1 MKTNNMRNVQSI
13 LILLFMTAFI
23 LSCHAPMET
32 TTQYYTPCF
41 KEDNRILFI
50 KHQYLYKGHFL
61 PFGSIGEYKTYL
73 CEMDI
78 NGEDEKFIYQLPESD
93 FNYSY
98 FREDSVHLSYG
109 NNTIGICSRAN
120 RFFIL
125 NYSEL
130 INILADVDNAR
141 ISYDGSK
148 IGYDKNNEPETDII
162 CISNN
167 SGANE
172 VEYGYGAFKHWLPD
186 NNQIVYSDKG
196 DYVLLD
202 TTTSNTQSLPFNYHW
217 SHDLQKIAYY
227 DTDIDR
233 LVIMDSDESNKIVTD
248 WNGKVSCWS
257 YDGQYI
263 LSGFNL
269 LDNSGNYIRTLR
281 EE

>member
-1 MKTNNMRNVQSI
+1 MNNVKRIQA
-13 LILLFMTAFI
+13 LFILLFLISFFS
-23 LSCHAPMET
+23 SCHAPMET

-50 KHQYLYKGHFL
+50 KHQYLYKGHIL
-61 PFGSIGEYKTYL
+61 PFASIGEYKTYL

-78 NGEDEKFIYQLPESD
+78 KGENEELICQLPESD

-98 FREDSVHLSYG
+98 FRDEYIHLSYG
-109 NNTIGICSRAN
+109 NNIIGICSRAHN
-120 RFFIL
+120 FFI
-125 NYSEL
+125 YEAYE
-130 INILADVDNAR
+130 IIHILDNVFVAQ
-141 ISYDGSK
+141 ISFNGEKLLYEKYVG
-148 IGYDKNNEPETDII
+148 ETYTL
-162 CISNN
+162 CISN
-167 SGANE
+167 SEGKNE
-172 VEYGYGAFKHWLPD
+172 VEYGFGSPEYWLPD
-186 NNQIVYSDKG
+186 NNRIVYNDKG
-196 DYVLLD
+196 NYILLD
-202 TTTSNTQSLPFNYHW
+202 TTTSNTQSIPFNYHW

-233 LVIMDSDESNKIVTD
+233 LVIMDSDESNVVVTNWD
-248 WNGKVSCWS
+248 GDISCWS